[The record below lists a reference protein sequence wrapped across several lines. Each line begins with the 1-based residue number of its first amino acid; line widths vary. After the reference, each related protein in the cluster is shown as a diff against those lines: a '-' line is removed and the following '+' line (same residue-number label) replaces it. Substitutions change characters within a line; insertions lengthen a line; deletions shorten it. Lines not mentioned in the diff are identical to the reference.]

1 MPGPA
6 ILIATL
12 GRHRSRIGCGALLCV
27 LVSTEARIALVVVI
41 GTTVMMMMTM
51 MTVVTTMAPGMMA
64 TTATNTICVYV
75 IHVGLLAVETIG
87 IAVVSIEFGVDVIVE
102 VSVVRVGAEG
112 LT

>member
-27 LVSTEARIALVVVI
+27 LVSTEARIA
-41 GTTVMMMMTM
+41 TVMMMMTM

>member
-1 MPGPA
+1 M
-6 ILIATL
+6 
-12 GRHRSRIGCGALLCV
+12 
-27 LVSTEARIALVVVI
+27 VSTEARIALVVEI

-51 MTVVTTMAPGMMA
+51 MTVVTTMAPARVMA

-75 IHVGLLAVETIG
+75 IHVGLLADETIG

-102 VSVVRVGAEG
+102 VRVVRIGAEG

>member
-1 MPGPA
+1 MLGPA

-41 GTTVMMMMTM
+41 GTTVMMMMM